1 MEILRI
7 DKTKKTNIQLIKDY
21 RPNPAMVN
29 EFQTMFFTL
38 KLNHMEI
45 VDHELN
51 DFVIDDI
58 AQYLILDVSIHNI
71 TNEILSMFKY
81 DFLLSFDSE
90 EPYEP
95 EEYFEAFNQLENEYA
110 LKPDEIKRGRII
122 YIIGKSAKKIM
133 FRFTEYFD
141 DDSEGKTYRLK
152 YEIK

>member
-7 DKTKKTNIQLIKDY
+7 DKNKKTNVQLTKDY

-38 KLNHMEI
+38 KLNHVEI

-51 DFVIDDI
+51 DFVIDDM

-95 EEYFEAFNQLENEYA
+95 EDYFEVGHQLENEYA
-110 LKPDEIKRGRII
+110 LKPNEMKRGRII
-122 YIIGKSAKKIM
+122 YIIAKNAHKIT